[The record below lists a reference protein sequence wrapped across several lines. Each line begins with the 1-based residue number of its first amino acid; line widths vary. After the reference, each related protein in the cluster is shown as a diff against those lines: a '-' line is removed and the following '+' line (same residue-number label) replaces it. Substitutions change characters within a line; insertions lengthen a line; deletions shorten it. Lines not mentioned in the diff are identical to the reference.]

1 MNCLSFDVGGTTV
14 KYGVIDESYKIL
26 KKDKIPTPENEN
38 DFIYSLSNII
48 QENLSIISKVSVA
61 MPGYVNSANN
71 KYSYGPHLQFD
82 IDFSKLSNFTDYKF
96 HLDNDGN
103 VAAYCEYFLNYK
115 TKYSNLIMLTFGT
128 GVGGGI
134 ISEGRLLR
142 GRGNAGEI
150 GHMLTSNDR
159 EIEGDSGKKGSFESS
174 VAASVWTK
182 KCEELTQENQDSELA
197 KIFATKN
204 VGSVLFDNTLNL
216 TNSEQAARDEIIQNI
231 SNGLLSLFEIFD
243 NEAFILGGTMSS
255 EPYDLIELLE
265 SDIKSRYKFP
275 SRNFPE
281 IFIASQGED
290 SGIIGAA
297 ALAFNEEN

>member
-71 KYSYGPHLQFD
+71 KYLYGPHLKYD
-82 IDFSKLSNFTDYKF
+82 IDFSRLSNFTDYKF

-255 EPYDLIELLE
+255 EPFDLIELLE

>member
-71 KYSYGPHLQFD
+71 KYLYGPHLKYD

-297 ALAFNEEN
+297 ALAFNEKN

>member
-1 MNCLSFDVGGTTV
+1 MNCLAFDVGGTTI
-14 KYGVIDESYKIL
+14 KYGVINARYEVL
-26 KKDKIPTPENEN
+26 LKDKIPTPKDEEQ
-38 DFIYSLSNII
+38 FIDSLSEII
-48 QENLSIISKVSVA
+48 QKNIENISKVSVA
-61 MPGYVNSANN
+61 MPGYVNVANN
-71 KYSYGPHLQFD
+71 KYLYGPHLKYD
-82 IDFSKLSNFTDYKF
+82 IDFSKLSNFSEYEF
-96 HLDNDGN
+96 YLDNDGN
-103 VAAYCEYFLNYK
+103 VAAYCEYLLNYK
-115 TKYSNLIMLTFGT
+115 NKYSNLIMLTFGT

-134 ISEGRLLR
+134 ISEGNLLR

-159 EIEGDSGKKGSFESS
+159 TVKGDSGKKGSFESS

-182 KCEELTQENQDSELA
+182 KCIELTEENKDSELA
-197 KIFATKN
+197 KKFAIKN
-204 VGSVLFDNTLNL
+204 VGSVLFDKTLRL
-216 TNSEQAARDEIIQNI
+216 TDLEAAERDKIIQNI

-255 EPYDLIELLE
+255 EPFDLITLIQ
-265 SDIKSRYKFP
+265 SDIKNRFQFP

-297 ALAFNEEN
+297 AISFDE

>member
-71 KYSYGPHLQFD
+71 KYLYGPHLKYD

-281 IFIASQGED
+281 IFIASQGEN

>member
-71 KYSYGPHLQFD
+71 KYLYGPHLKYD

-265 SDIKSRYKFP
+265 CDIKSRYKFP

>member
-14 KYGVIDESYKIL
+14 KYGVIDESFEVL
-26 KKDKIPTPENEN
+26 KKDKIPTPDNEGK
-38 DFIYSLSNII
+38 FIDSLSNII
-48 QENLSIISKVSVA
+48 QDNLSNVSKVSVA

-71 KYSYGPHLQFD
+71 KYLYGPHLKFD
-82 IDFSKLSNFTDYKF
+82 IDFSKLLNFTDYEF

-115 TKYSNLIMLTFGT
+115 DKYSNLIMLTFGT

-134 ISEGRLLR
+134 ISEGKLLR
-142 GRGNAGEI
+142 GQGNAGEI

-159 EIEGDSGKKGSFESS
+159 EVEGDSGKKGSFETS
-174 VAASVWTK
+174 VAASVWTR
-182 KCEELTQENQDSELA
+182 KCAELVQKDQDTELA

-216 TNSEQAARDEIIQNI
+216 TESETAARDEIIQNI

-243 NEAFILGGTMSS
+243 NEAFVLGGTMSS
-255 EPYDLIELLE
+255 EPFDLLE
-265 SDIKSRYKFP
+265 LIQSDIKNRYKFP
-275 SRNFPE
+275 SRSFPE

-297 ALAFNEEN
+297 ALAFNETN

>member
-48 QENLSIISKVSVA
+48 QENHSIISKVSVA

-71 KYSYGPHLQFD
+71 KYLYGPHLKYD

-255 EPYDLIELLE
+255 EPFDLIELLE

-290 SGIIGAA
+290 SGIIGAS

>member
-71 KYSYGPHLQFD
+71 KYLYGPHLKYD

-182 KCEELTQENQDSELA
+182 KCKELTQENQDSELA
-197 KIFATKN
+197 EIFATKN

>member
-71 KYSYGPHLQFD
+71 KYLYGPHLKYD

-265 SDIKSRYKFP
+265 SDIKRRYKFP

-297 ALAFNEEN
+297 ALAFNEKN

>member
-71 KYSYGPHLQFD
+71 KYLYGPHLKYD

-142 GRGNAGEI
+142 GSGNAGEI

-159 EIEGDSGKKGSFESS
+159 EIEGDSGKKGSFETS

-255 EPYDLIELLE
+255 EPFDLIELLE
-265 SDIKSRYKFP
+265 SDINSRYKFP

>member
-71 KYSYGPHLQFD
+71 KYLYGPHLKYD

-204 VGSVLFDNTLNL
+204 VGSVLFDT
-216 TNSEQAARDEIIQNI
+216 
-231 SNGLLSLFEIFD
+231 
-243 NEAFILGGTMSS
+243 
-255 EPYDLIELLE
+255 
-265 SDIKSRYKFP
+265 
-275 SRNFPE
+275 
-281 IFIASQGED
+281 
-290 SGIIGAA
+290 
-297 ALAFNEEN
+297 

>member
-1 MNCLSFDVGGTTV
+1 MNCLSFDVGGTAV

-26 KKDKIPTPENEN
+26 KKDKIPTPKNEEKFI
-38 DFIYSLSNII
+38 DFLSNII
-48 QENLSIISKVSVA
+48 QDNLSNISQVSVA
-61 MPGYVNSANN
+61 MPGYVNSADN
-71 KYSYGPHLQFD
+71 KYLYGPHLQFD

-115 TKYSNLIMLTFGT
+115 NKYSNLIMLTFGT

-159 EIEGDSGKKGSFESS
+159 DVVGDNGKKGSFESS
-174 VAASVWTK
+174 VAASVWTR
-182 KCEELTQENQDSELA
+182 KCEELTQKNQDTELA
-197 KIFATKN
+197 KVYATKN

-216 TNSEQAARDEIIQNI
+216 TDLELATRNEIIENI

-243 NEAFILGGTMSS
+243 NEAFVLGGTMSS
-255 EPYDLIELLE
+255 EPFDLIELLQR
-265 SDIKSRYKFP
+265 DIKSRYKFP

-297 ALAFNEEN
+297 ALAFNESN

>member
-61 MPGYVNSANN
+61 MPGDVNSANN
-71 KYSYGPHLQFD
+71 KYLYGPHLKYD

-255 EPYDLIELLE
+255 EPFDLIELLE

>member
-14 KYGVIDESYKIL
+14 KYGVLDESYKIL

-61 MPGYVNSANN
+61 MPGYVNSTNN
-71 KYSYGPHLQFD
+71 KYLYGPHLKYD

-182 KCEELTQENQDSELA
+182 KCEELTEENQDSDLA

-216 TNSEQAARDEIIQNI
+216 TNSEQATRDEIIQNI

-255 EPYDLIELLE
+255 EPFDLIELLE
-265 SDIKSRYKFP
+265 SDIKSRYKF
-275 SRNFPE
+275 S
-281 IFIASQGED
+281 IILGLIMLYFI
-290 SGIIGAA
+290 
-297 ALAFNEEN
+297 EEYKYFTPLV

>member
-71 KYSYGPHLQFD
+71 KYLYGPHLKYD

-103 VAAYCEYFLNYK
+103 VAVYCEYFLNYK

-142 GRGNAGEI
+142 GKGNAGEI

-255 EPYDLIELLE
+255 EPFDLIELLE

>member
-48 QENLSIISKVSVA
+48 QENLSIISKVSAA

-71 KYSYGPHLQFD
+71 KYLYGPHLKYD

>member
-71 KYSYGPHLQFD
+71 KYLYGPHLQFA

-255 EPYDLIELLE
+255 EPFDLIELLE

>member
-1 MNCLSFDVGGTTV
+1 MNCLSFDVGGTAV

-26 KKDKIPTPENEN
+26 KKDKIPTPKNEEKFI
-38 DFIYSLSNII
+38 DFLSNII
-48 QENLSIISKVSVA
+48 QDNLSNISQVSVA
-61 MPGYVNSANN
+61 MPGYVNSADN
-71 KYSYGPHLQFD
+71 KYLYGPHLQFD

-115 TKYSNLIMLTFGT
+115 NKYSNLIMLTFGT

-134 ISEGRLLR
+134 ISEGKLLR

-159 EIEGDSGKKGSFESS
+159 EVEGDSGKKGSFESS

-182 KCEELTQENQDSELA
+182 KCEELTQKNQNSELA
-197 KIFATKN
+197 KIFAIKN
-204 VGSVLFDNTLNL
+204 VGSVLFDNKLNL
-216 TNSEQAARDEIIQNI
+216 TDSEVAAREEIIQNI

-243 NEAFILGGTMSS
+243 NEVFILGGTMSS
-255 EPYDLIELLE
+255 EPYDLIELLHR
-265 SDIKSRYKFP
+265 DINSRYKFP

-297 ALAFNEEN
+297 ALAFNESN